1 MARKIKGTF
10 GFNIQTNIYGIFSSR
25 NKKIKA
31 IRHIM
36 TPSINTTYVSKSRI
50 IKGEISDFNQTYFQ
64 PGQNSINNSILIS
77 YLSLNNLFKGKIL
90 KEDGETFK
98 RDIMSYNVSTNFNW
112 DTKLFN
118 PLISTISLK
127 NISGGEYLRIN
138 LEQSLYKENSTELL
152 KEFPRLTSIS
162 TSVSRTFGYELS
174 GQNFSDSLN
183 TTNSDFQESSNS
195 DLWDATFGFTLTA
208 KYDLAN
214 KWDLEYSILSINSNV
229 NLSKKWMMNNKIY
242 VNLVDM
248 QINSHEVEFTRSLHC
263 WDFSFIMKTI
273 GYNKGFGLKISI
285 SDPNLQSI
293 KVTQSTMMRGNN
305 W

>member
-1 MARKIKGTF
+1 M
-10 GFNIQTNIYGIFSSR
+10 
-25 NKKIKA
+25 
-31 IRHIM
+31 
-36 TPSINTTYVSKSRI
+36 
-50 IKGEISDFNQTYFQ
+50 
-64 PGQNSINNSILIS
+64 
-77 YLSLNNLFKGKIL
+77 
-90 KEDGETFK
+90 
-98 RDIMSYNVSTNFNW
+98 
-112 DTKLFN
+112 
-118 PLISTISLK
+118 ISTISLK

-138 LEQSLYKENSTELL
+138 LEQSLYKEDSTELL

-183 TTNSDFQESSNS
+183 TINSDFQESSNS

-214 KWDLEYSILSINSNV
+214 KWDLEYSTLSINSNV

-248 QINSHEVEFTRSLHC
+248 EINSHEVEFTRSLHC

>member
-1 MARKIKGTF
+1 MLLFFRRNDKGIKKIKG
-10 GFNIQTNIYGIFSSR
+10 
-25 NKKIKA
+25 K
-31 IRHIM
+31 
-36 TPSINTTYVSKSRI
+36 
-50 IKGEISDFNQTYFQ
+50 ISDFNQTYFQ
-64 PGQNSINNSILIS
+64 PGQNSTNNSILIS
-77 YLSLNNLFKGKIL
+77 YLSFNNLFKGKIL

-98 RDIMSYNVSTNFNW
+98 RDIMSYNISTNFNW

-138 LEQSLYKENSTELL
+138 VEQSLYEKGLDGENSPKLL
-152 KEFPRLTSIS
+152 NGLPRLTAIS

-183 TTNSDFQESSNS
+183 TTNTDFQESSNS

-208 KYDLAN
+208 KYDLDN
-214 KWDLEYSILSINSNV
+214 KWDLEYSTLSINSNV

-242 VNLVDM
+242 INLVDM
-248 QINSHEVEFTRSLHC
+248 VINSHEVEFTRSLHC
-263 WDFSFIMKTI
+263 WDFSFIMRTI